1 MSHERRR
8 IYNLFKLNL
17 ALQAFDGVAT
27 YQGLR
32 LGWQE
37 ANPILV
43 LAFHYVGV
51 GPALLLFK
59 VKACGLL
66 FLLHRHADHEIVA
79 PALHLLAGVYAL
91 MSLGPWLAKYIALLA
106 QAMS

>member
-8 IYNLFKLNL
+8 IYNLFRLNL
-17 ALQAFDGVAT
+17 ALQAFDAVAT

-32 LGWQE
+32 IGWQE

-43 LAFHYVGV
+43 IAFAYLGV

-59 VKACGLL
+59 MNACGLL
-66 FLLHRHADHEIVA
+66 YLLHRHAEHEIVL
-79 PALHLLAGVYAL
+79 PALQLLAAVYAL
-91 MSLGPWLAKYIALLA
+91 MSLGPWLAKYVALLA
-106 QAMS
+106 GTLW